1 LATSLQAT
9 GYSLFQPE
17 TKNKNIQLILL
28 ILSKKIKIQTN
39 QIIQLRALS
48 YELSAVQSTR
58 RGNMLKTR
66 ITELFGIERPIV
78 QGGLM
83 WIARAELAAAVG
95 NAGGIGFMTALTFE
109 DAEDLRAEIRKCREM
124 TDKPFGINL
133 TFLPSLRTIDYP
145 AYIKVCIEEGIKFIE
160 TAGRNPEPYMDQL
173 KAAGIKVVH
182 KCTSVRHAIKAEK
195 IGCDVVSIDGFE
207 AAGHPGE
214 DDVTSLIL
222 IPLTRDAISLPI
234 IASGGFAD
242 GRGLVGCLG
251 LGADGMNM
259 GTRFVATK
267 EAPVHENVKQALVN
281 HGERD
286 TRLIMR
292 TLRNTERVLHNP
304 IVDKVLDIESKGDTK
319 IEDIAPFVSGMVGK
333 EMLDDGE
340 MEKGVLSAGQ
350 SMGLV
355 KDIPSCREL
364 FDRIMAEAEAIINS
378 KFAQAIK

>member
-1 LATSLQAT
+1 
-9 GYSLFQPE
+9 
-17 TKNKNIQLILL
+17 
-28 ILSKKIKIQTN
+28 
-39 QIIQLRALS
+39 
-48 YELSAVQSTR
+48 
-58 RGNMLKTR
+58 MLKTR

-259 GTRFVATK
+259 GTRFVATQ

-304 IVDKVLDIESKGDTK
+304 IVDKVLDIESKGDTQIK
-319 IEDIAPFVSGMVGK
+319 DISPYVSGLVGK
-333 EMLDDGE
+333 EMLEDGE
-340 MEKGVLSAGQ
+340 MGKGVLSAGQ

-355 KDIPSCREL
+355 RDIPTCREL
-364 FDRIMAEAEAIINS
+364 FDRIMAEAEGIIKE
-378 KFAQAIK
+378 KFAQVIT

>member
-1 LATSLQAT
+1 
-9 GYSLFQPE
+9 
-17 TKNKNIQLILL
+17 
-28 ILSKKIKIQTN
+28 
-39 QIIQLRALS
+39 
-48 YELSAVQSTR
+48 
-58 RGNMLKTR
+58 MLKTR
-66 ITELFGIERPIV
+66 ITELFDIERPIV

-83 WIARAELAAAVG
+83 WIAKAELASAVA
-95 NAGGIGFMTALTFE
+95 NAGGIGFMTALTFHE
-109 DAEDLRAEIRKCREM
+109 AEDLRAEIRRCHKL
-124 TDKPFGINL
+124 TDKPFGVNL

-160 TAGRNPEPYMDQL
+160 TAGRNPEPYMEQL
-173 KAAGIKVVH
+173 KSAGIKVVH
-182 KCTSVRHAIKAEK
+182 KCTSVRHAVKAEK

-222 IPLTRDAISLPI
+222 IPLTRDAIEIPI

-267 EAPVHENVKQALVN
+267 EAPVHDKVKQALIN

-292 TLRNTERVLHNP
+292 SLRNTERVLHNQT
-304 IVDKVLDIESKGDTK
+304 VDQVLEIESKGDTK
-319 IEDIAPFVSGMVGK
+319 IEDIAPFVSGLVGK
-333 EMLDDGE
+333 DMLEDGE
-340 MEKGVLSAGQ
+340 MQKGVLSAGQ

-355 KDIPSCREL
+355 RDIPTCRQL
-364 FDRIMAEAEAIINS
+364 LDNIMTQAEAIIKE
-378 KFAQAIK
+378 KFAQTIT

>member
-1 LATSLQAT
+1 MIRTA
-9 GYSLFQPE
+9 
-17 TKNKNIQLILL
+17 
-28 ILSKKIKIQTN
+28 
-39 QIIQLRALS
+39 
-48 YELSAVQSTR
+48 
-58 RGNMLKTR
+58 
-66 ITELFGIERPIV
+66 ITEMFGIERPIV

-83 WIARAELAAAVG
+83 WIARAELASAVA
-95 NAGGIGFMTALTFE
+95 NAGGIGFMTALTFQE
-109 DAEDLRAEIRKCREM
+109 AEDLRAEIRKCRQM
-124 TDKPFGINL
+124 TDKPFGVNL

-145 AYIKVCIEEGIKFIE
+145 AYIKICIEEGVEFIE

-173 KAAGIKVVH
+173 KSAGIKVVH
-182 KCTSVRHAIKAEK
+182 KCTSVRHAVKAEK
-195 IGCDVVSIDGFE
+195 IGCDAVSIDGFE

-222 IPLTRDAISLPI
+222 IPLTRDAIKIPI

-259 GTRFVATK
+259 GTRFVATR
-267 EAPVHENVKQALVN
+267 EAPVHDNVKQALIS

-292 TLRNTERVLHNP
+292 SLRNTERVLHNQT
-304 IVDKVLDIESKGDTK
+304 VEKVLEIESRGNTK
-319 IEDIAPFVSGMVGK
+319 IEDIVSYVSGLVGK
-333 EMLDDGE
+333 EMLEDGQ

-355 KDIPSCREL
+355 RDIPTCREL
-364 FDRIMAEAEAIINS
+364 LDRIMEEAEKIVHE
-378 KFAQAIK
+378 KFSQVLN